1 MKNNLQEGSLI
12 PKEDRLVPKLN
23 STFDH
28 AFEGLKVGMGIT
40 HDIMSKYPGYKP
52 IALVNDA
59 FFNISVSSIAQ
70 RKSFGKAVA
79 EWSGGIAA
87 GAVCTIGTDGLVV
100 NLNL

>member
-1 MKNNLQEGSLI
+1 MKNNLQERSLI

-23 STFDH
+23 STFDNT
-28 AFEGLKVGMGIT
+28 FEGMKIGMGVV
-40 HDIMSKYPGYKP
+40 HDLMSRYPAYKP
-52 IALVNDA
+52 IALANDA